1 MLKLED
7 VRKNA
12 AVTGIEPNL
21 VVRVVT
27 TKPVGPKALTVYH
40 RTVHGRL
47 RECMFFRTE
56 EETE

>member
-7 VRKNA
+7 IRKDA
-12 AVTGIEPNL
+12 AVAGIEPSL

-27 TKPVGPKALTVYH
+27 TKSVGPNALTVYH

-47 RECMFFRTE
+47 RECVLFRTE
-56 EETE
+56 EETV